1 MMRVLGMPYT
11 DATWVAAGLLLL
23 VVEVVALVRG
33 DPPLTASMRDGA
45 ARWFLWPALLGT
57 LCGHFFGTKG
67 GPRYGAVL
75 LVALCLAVLYRD
87 LFVRDPV
94 PRGTHLE
101 VFVLF
106 LGLGAWLW
114 GSR

>member
-1 MMRVLGMPYT
+1 MIRILGMPYT
-11 DATWVAAGLLLL
+11 DATWVLAGVLLL

-45 ARWFLWPALLGT
+45 ERWFLWPALFGSLS
-57 LCGHFFGTKG
+57 GHFFGSRG
-67 GPRYGAVL
+67 GPRYGALVL
-75 LVALCLAVLYRD
+75 VVLALAVLYRD

-94 PRGTHLE
+94 PRATHLE
-101 VFVLF
+101 VFLVF